1 MEHVTSVTEF
11 MFLDITNKQKASSD
25 DSKNS
30 DDQLIIYPS
39 VFQII
44 NSANFSEVNAKTTK
58 CVESLVKK
66 RMISIS

>member
-1 MEHVTSVTEF
+1 MTLVTEF
-11 MFLDITNKQKASSD
+11 MFLDITHEPKASPD

-30 DDQLIIYPS
+30 DDQLIIYPR

-58 CVESLVKK
+58 CIKGLAKK
-66 RMISIS
+66 RVISIS